1 MGKATHDFFAEKR
14 DRLKLALNEKVQNP
28 CDFERASFEYLFRE
42 NINESLKL
50 AKGNYKMSQNFVS
63 NKSRNKVAGPLSRI
77 GFKRRPDHETGNS
90 FSSRNQHFLNYQGRK
105 RHIVCYLTDEI
116 PAN

>member
-1 MGKATHDFFAEKR
+1 MGKTTHDLLAEKR

-28 CDFERASFEYLFRE
+28 CDFECASFEYLFRE

-90 FSSRNQHFLNYQGRK
+90 FSSRNQHFLNYQGQK
-105 RHIVCYLTDEI
+105 RHIVCCLTDEI